1 MIRLELTLTA
11 RKDLLAA
18 TIMELVDPETSVT
31 EDEAAVCAELR
42 KLLEDA
48 VTAERDKRNKKE
60 DKNGDN
66 NNN

>member
-1 MIRLELTLTA
+1 MIRIELTLTA

-18 TIMELVDPETSVT
+18 TVTELHDPEVPVT
-31 EDEAAVCAELR
+31 KDEATVCAELR

-60 DKNGDN
+60 DKNGN
-66 NNN
+66 NNNN

>member
-18 TIMELVDPETSVT
+18 TIMELVDPETPVT
-31 EDEAAVCAELR
+31 KDEATVCAELR